1 MSGKGLRLGTLLG
14 IPVRIDWSVLAIFA
28 LIAWSLATALY
39 PSIAGGYTGAE
50 YWAAGIVTTA
60 LFFGSLLAH
69 ELSHCVVA
77 RRQNIHVRDITLWLF
92 GGVSVIEGEA
102 HSPRDEMKIAVAG
115 PATSFAIAI
124 GGTAL
129 GGALV
134 AAGAPRLLSGAALWL
149 GGINALLAFFNL
161 APAAP
166 LDGGRVLHAWLWHR
180 SGDRTRAGIS
190 AARAG
195 RVFGIVLVTFGV
207 LEFLAVDTIGGLWL
221 AVLGGF
227 LIAAARAEE
236 SQTRLAADLRG
247 VRVREVMTA
256 DPITVEGDASIA
268 DVLDEYVMGHHCS
281 AFPVIA
287 RDGTLQGL
295 ITLARV
301 RTVPPGARATTRA
314 DALAWPLAEL
324 TIAQPDELLL
334 DVLTR
339 ARPQGDGRILV
350 LANGHLVGIVSPTD
364 VARAVQVSELAR
376 AA

>member
-1 MSGKGLRLGTLLG
+1 M
-14 IPVRIDWSVLAIFA
+14 
-28 LIAWSLATALY
+28 
-39 PSIAGGYTGAE
+39 
-50 YWAAGIVTTA
+50 
-60 LFFGSLLAH
+60 
-69 ELSHCVVA
+69 
-77 RRQNIHVRDITLWLF
+77 
-92 GGVSVIEGEA
+92 
-102 HSPRDEMKIAVAG
+102 
-115 PATSFAIAI
+115 
-124 GGTAL
+124 
-129 GGALV
+129 
-134 AAGAPRLLSGAALWL
+134 
-149 GGINALLAFFNL
+149 
-161 APAAP
+161 
-166 LDGGRVLHAWLWHR
+166 
-180 SGDRTRAGIS
+180 
-190 AARAG
+190 
-195 RVFGIVLVTFGV
+195 LVTFGV

-256 DPITVEGDASIA
+256 DPITVEGDASIV

-339 ARPQGDGRILV
+339 SSTAG
-350 LANGHLVGIVSPTD
+350 
-364 VARAVQVSELAR
+364 
-376 AA
+376 